1 MSAARDLA
9 GRTTSATSAAGGPPG
24 TAGYARRVPAP
35 PIRYRSADEDSGRW
49 AGFEFRPGDIVI
61 STRSKSGTTWMQMI
75 CALLVFQ
82 TPDLPAPLG
91 QLSPWL
97 DFLATPLDEV
107 LARLAAQQHRRFIKT
122 HTPLDGIPLDRR
134 ATYIVVARHPLDMAV
149 SLYHQSDNIDRA
161 RMRELA
167 GQPEPT
173 EPPRPRRPLK
183 PWLLSWIDSDDD
195 PRQEMD
201 SLPGVMWHLS
211 DAWARHGEPNVLLF
225 HYGDLSA
232 DLAGQMRRLAGELDI
247 TVPGPAWPGLVDAAT
262 FEQMRAGA
270 DRLVPGGGV
279 LKSSAAFFRRGSSGA
294 GRELLTDGEFGH
306 YLARAA
312 QLAPPDLLAWLHARR
327 ATR

>member
-1 MSAARDLA
+1 MRAARI
-9 GRTTSATSAAGGPPG
+9 GHVRGPGAWGLRG
-24 TAGYARRVPAP
+24 TAGYARRVPVP
-35 PIRYRSADEDSGRW
+35 PTRYRSTDEDSGRW

-107 LARLAAQQHRRFIKT
+107 LARLDAQRHRRFIKT
-122 HTPLDGIPLDRR
+122 HTPLDGIPLDPR
-134 ATYIVVARHPLDMAV
+134 ATYIVVARHPLDIAV
-149 SLYHQSDNIDRA
+149 SLYHQGDNIDRA
-161 RMRELA
+161 RMRELT
-167 GQPEPT
+167 GQPAPT

-183 PWLLSWIDSDDD
+183 PWLLGWIDSDDD

-211 DAWARHGEPNVLLF
+211 GAWARRGEPNVLLF

-247 TVPGPAWPGLVDAAT
+247 AVPGPVWPSLVDAAT
-262 FEQMRAGA
+262 FEQMRASA

-294 GRELLTDGEFGH
+294 GRELLTDAEFAH

-312 QLAPPDLLAWLHARR
+312 QLAPPDLLAWLHAPGS
-327 ATR
+327 TR